1 MLRLTTCLLSVLLLA
16 ASSCKERKHVIPQK
30 EIVKQP
36 TEINKT
42 ATDII
47 KEFLANP
54 ADTQLSTLKNIS
66 FLKTLYGEKHH
77 NPVWTGNG
85 KWNAE
90 ADSLYTLINSAQ
102 YYGLFPKDYHSRELN
117 DLQKPA

>member
-1 MLRLTTCLLSVLLLA
+1 MLRLTTFLLSVLLLA

-66 FLKTLYGEKHH
+66 FLKTGRT
-77 NPVWTGNG
+77 NFG
-85 KWNAE
+85 K
-90 ADSLYTLINSAQ
+90 I
-102 YYGLFPKDYHSRELN
+102 
-117 DLQKPA
+117 KPASIEEIKQHLKNDSINCRP

>member
-1 MLRLTTCLLSVLLLA
+1 MLRLTTFLLSVLLLA

-42 ATDII
+42 TTDII

-54 ADTQLSTLKNIS
+54 ADTQLSTLKNIP
-66 FLKTLYGEKHH
+66 FLQVLYSRKDH
-77 NPVWTGNG
+77 NPVWTRNG

-90 ADSLYTLINSAQ
+90 ADSLYTLIDSGQ
-102 YYGLFPKDYHSRELN
+102 V
-117 DLQKPA
+117 